1 MSPKMRGGEGSTP
14 PPGDPYGLGATTDAL
29 ITELGSLERRAQRLR
44 DELAM
49 RGLVYVPRRS
59 DDTINWTR
67 IVALYPGR
75 TSGELGKLT
84 RLSGGQ
90 RAACALRLAVMRG
103 QVRREGI
110 AGRRGREG
118 YRYFPIEETAE

>member
-1 MSPKMRGGEGSTP
+1 MIAE
-14 PPGDPYGLGATTDAL
+14 LGA
-29 ITELGSLERRAQRLR
+29 LERRAQQLR

-49 RGLVYVPRRS
+49 RGFVYVPRRS
-59 DDTINWTR
+59 DDTINWAR

-75 TSGELGKLT
+75 TSPELGALT
-84 RLSGGQ
+84 RVSGSQ
-90 RAACALRLAVMRG
+90 HAASALRLAFMRG

-118 YRYFPIEETAE
+118 YRYFPIEESLPSW